1 MSKIVKELYYNFF
14 KENWQLYI
22 LYLLT
27 LVSLP
32 LQKVAIPHYY
42 GEIISSLK
50 DNKMDQSKKFFIILL
65 GLWLVIESLGIGI
78 SYVDNYIWPKFH
90 AYVRQYFFDV
100 IIDRYNQHFQELK
113 LGEILT
119 KLIKLPWILD
129 DISTQVQRF
138 VLTNSIV
145 TISSFVYL
153 FRHHYLLG
161 IIYLISIG
169 VVLMLSRSYFNTCN
183 QNVKRVETLYDNCH
197 EEIEDTLENL
207 MSIYTNQKTRSEKK
221 RIFGINKRTL
231 GQQIT
236 TGLCNRKYKIYFSI
250 VNIILF
256 VSLNYVSYKLFLNK
270 KIKISSLVAIFILNY
285 TILGSLMTMYSDAKE
300 FMNIKSHLELIEEFF
315 GTLPPQ
321 EKRMP
326 KGKLGRPDK
335 VDIRLV
341 DIYYHHPGNE
351 DKPIY
356 KGLNLRI
363 YPNQKIAI
371 MGTIGSGKST
381 FAKLI
386 TRLQT
391 HQKGKILVNEVPI
404 EQIEIDELRD
414 NIVYI
419 PQHPKL
425 FNRTLWENISYGLP
439 TTGPNK
445 ITPEVIYTLLHK
457 LELYELEDIFKDRM
471 MKSVGKQGGTLSGG
485 QRQMVWLIRA
495 ILRNCPV
502 IILDE
507 PTASLDPVSKMQ
519 VKKMIELLGN
529 NRTLMLITHDED
541 LIDGMDRLIRF
552 DKGKIIHDE
561 NLKSKF

>member
-1 MSKIVKELYYNFF
+1 MSQIVKDLYYNFF

-50 DNKMDQSKKFFIILL
+50 DNKMDLSKKYFTILL
-65 GLWLVIESLGIGI
+65 GIWFVIESLGIGI

-129 DISTQVQRF
+129 DISTQIQRF

-145 TISSFVYL
+145 TISSFIYL
-153 FRHHYLLG
+153 FQHHYLLG
-161 IIYLISIG
+161 IIYILSIG
-169 VVLMLSRSYFNTCN
+169 TVLLLSRSYFNTCN
-183 QNVKRVETLYDNCH
+183 LNVKRVEILYDTCH

-207 MSIYTNQKTRSEKK
+207 LSIYTSQKSTPEKK
-221 RIFGINKRTL
+221 RVYNINKRTL
-231 GQQIT
+231 DQQIK

-256 VSLNYVSYKLFLNK
+256 VSLNYVSYRLYLNK
-270 KIKISSLVAIFILNY
+270 QIKISSLVAIFILNY

-315 GTLPPQ
+315 NKLPPM
-321 EKRMP
+321 EKAQK
-326 KGKLGRPDK
+326 KGKIGKSDK
-335 VDIRLV
+335 IDIRLI
-341 DIYYHHPGNE
+341 DIHYHHPGNE
-351 DKPIY
+351 EKPIY

-363 YPNQKIAI
+363 YPNQRIAI

-391 HQKGKILVNEVPI
+391 HQKGKILINEIPI
-404 EQIEIDELRD
+404 EQIEIDELRG

-439 TTGPNK
+439 TKGPNK
-445 ITPEVIYTLLHK
+445 ITPEVIYTFLHN
-457 LELYELEDIFKDRM
+457 LELYELEDVFKERM
-471 MKSVGKQGGTLSGG
+471 TKMVGKQGSHLSGG

-507 PTASLDPVSKMQ
+507 PTASLDPNSKLQ
-519 VKKMIELLGN
+519 VKKMIEILGK
-529 NRTLMLITHDED
+529 NRTLMMITHDED
-541 LIDGMDRLIRF
+541 LVDGMDRLIKF

-561 NLKSKF
+561 KLDSK

>member
-100 IIDRYNQHFQELK
+100 IIDIYNQHFQELK

-145 TISSFVYL
+145 TISSFIYL

-161 IIYLISIG
+161 VIYLISIG

-221 RIFGINKRTL
+221 RIFKINKRTL
-231 GQQIT
+231 GQQVT

-256 VSLNYVSYKLFLNK
+256 ISLNYVSYKLFLNK

-315 GTLPPQ
+315 GTLPPH
-321 EKRMP
+321 EKKMP
-326 KGKLGRPDK
+326 KGRLGRPDK
-335 VDIRLV
+335 VDIKLV
-341 DIYYHHPGNE
+341 NIYYHHPGNE

>member
-1 MSKIVKELYYNFF
+1 MSQMVKELYSTFF
-14 KENWQLYI
+14 RENWKLYI

-27 LVSLP
+27 LLSLP

-42 GEIISSLK
+42 GEIISNLK
-50 DNKMDQSKKFFIILL
+50 SKNLDKSKYYFAILL
-65 GLWLVIESLGIGI
+65 LLWIVIQTLGIGL

-138 VLTNSIV
+138 ILTNSIV

-153 FRHHYLLG
+153 FMHHYSLG
-161 IIYLISIG
+161 LIYLACVGLI
-169 VVLMLSRSYFNTCN
+169 LLLSKAYFNTCN
-183 QNVKRVETLYDNCH
+183 KNVKRVEILYDICH

-207 MSIYTNQKTRSEKK
+207 LSIYTSKKTDFEKD
-221 RIFGINKRTL
+221 RVHSINEKTL
-231 GQQIT
+231 KQQVH
-236 TGLCNRKYKIYFSI
+236 TGLCNRKFKIYFSI
-250 VNIILF
+250 INILLF
-256 VSLNYVSYKLFLNK
+256 VSLNYVAYKLFLQK
-270 KIKISSLVAIFILNY
+270 KITVSSLVSIFILNY
-285 TILGSLMTMYSDAKE
+285 TILGSLMMMYNDAKE
-300 FMNIKSHLELIEEFF
+300 FMSIKSHLELIQKFF
-315 GTLPPQ
+315 DELP
-321 EKRMP
+321 KSDSSN
-326 KGKLGRPDK
+326 KGNRKLGRPED
-335 VDIRLV
+335 VDVQLIDVL
-341 DIYYHHPGNE
+341 YYHKGSE

-356 KGLNLRI
+356 KDLNLRI
-363 YPNQKIAI
+363 YPKQRIAI
-371 MGTIGSGKST
+371 MGSIGSGKST

-391 HQKGKILVNEVPI
+391 YQGGKITVNNVPLEDI
-404 EQIEIDELRD
+404 DIDELRET
-414 NIVYI
+414 IVYI

-425 FNRTLWENISYGLP
+425 FNRTLWKNISYGLP
-439 TTGPNK
+439 TEGPNK
-445 ITPEVIYTLLHK
+445 ITPEAIYTFLHQM
-457 LELYELEDIFKDRM
+457 ELYELENVFRERM
-471 MKSVGKQGGTLSGG
+471 DKEVGKQGSNLSGG

-507 PTASLDPVSKMQ
+507 PTSSLDPVSKKQ
-519 VKKMIELLGN
+519 VKKMIDILGK
-529 NRTLMLITHDED
+529 NRTLILITHDED
-541 LIDGMDRLIRF
+541 LVTGMDRLIRF

-561 NLKSKF
+561 MLN

>member
-270 KIKISSLVAIFILNY
+270 KI
-285 TILGSLMTMYSDAKE
+285 
-300 FMNIKSHLELIEEFF
+300 
-315 GTLPPQ
+315 
-321 EKRMP
+321 
-326 KGKLGRPDK
+326 
-335 VDIRLV
+335 
-341 DIYYHHPGNE
+341 
-351 DKPIY
+351 
-356 KGLNLRI
+356 
-363 YPNQKIAI
+363 
-371 MGTIGSGKST
+371 
-381 FAKLI
+381 
-386 TRLQT
+386 
-391 HQKGKILVNEVPI
+391 
-404 EQIEIDELRD
+404 
-414 NIVYI
+414 
-419 PQHPKL
+419 
-425 FNRTLWENISYGLP
+425 
-439 TTGPNK
+439 
-445 ITPEVIYTLLHK
+445 
-457 LELYELEDIFKDRM
+457 
-471 MKSVGKQGGTLSGG
+471 
-485 QRQMVWLIRA
+485 
-495 ILRNCPV
+495 
-502 IILDE
+502 
-507 PTASLDPVSKMQ
+507 
-519 VKKMIELLGN
+519 
-529 NRTLMLITHDED
+529 
-541 LIDGMDRLIRF
+541 
-552 DKGKIIHDE
+552 
-561 NLKSKF
+561 

>member
-1 MSKIVKELYYNFF
+1 MSQIVKDLYYNFF

-27 LVSLP
+27 LISLP

-50 DNKMDQSKKFFIILL
+50 DNKMDVSKRYFIILL
-65 GLWLVIESLGIGI
+65 GIWVVIESLGIGI

-100 IIDRYNQHFQELK
+100 IIDRYSQHFQELK

-145 TISSFVYL
+145 TISSFIYL
-153 FRHHYLLG
+153 FQHHYLLG
-161 IIYLISIG
+161 IIYIISI
-169 VVLMLSRSYFNTCN
+169 VMVLLLSRSYFNTCN
-183 QNVKRVETLYDNCH
+183 VNVKRVEILYDTCH

-207 MSIYTNQKTRSEKK
+207 LSIYTSQKSTPEKK
-221 RIFGINKRTL
+221 RVYRINKRTL
-231 GQQIT
+231 DQQIK

-256 VSLNYVSYKLFLNK
+256 VSLNYVTYRLYLNK
-270 KIKISSLVAIFILNY
+270 QIKISSLVAIFILNY
-285 TILGSLMTMYSDAKE
+285 TILGSLMAMYSDAKE
-300 FMNIKSHLELIEEFF
+300 FMNIKSHLELIEDFF
-315 GTLPPQ
+315 NKLPPI
-321 EKRMP
+321 EKAQK
-326 KGKLGRPDK
+326 KGKLSISDK
-335 VDIRLV
+335 IDIRLV

-363 YPNQKIAI
+363 YPKQKVVI

-391 HQKGKILVNEVPI
+391 HQKGKILINEIPI
-404 EQIEIDELRD
+404 EQIEIDELRG

-425 FNRTLWENISYGLP
+425 FNRTLWDNISYGLP
-439 TTGPNK
+439 TKGPK
-445 ITPEVIYTLLHK
+445 KVTPEIIYNFLHK
-457 LELYELEDIFKDRM
+457 LELFELEEVFKERM
-471 MKSVGKQGGTLSGG
+471 TKMVGKQGSHLSGG

-507 PTASLDPVSKMQ
+507 PTASLDPNSKMQ
-519 VKKMIELLGN
+519 VKKMIEILGKD
-529 NRTLMLITHDED
+529 RTLMMITHDED
-541 LIDGMDRLIRF
+541 LVDGMDRLIKF
-552 DKGKIIHDE
+552 DKGSIIHDE
-561 NLKSKF
+561 KLDSK

>member
-50 DNKMDQSKKFFIILL
+50 DNKMDQSKKFFVILL

-138 VLTNSIV
+138 VLSNSIV
-145 TISSFVYL
+145 TISSFIYL
-153 FRHHYLLG
+153 FKHHYLLG
-161 IIYLISIG
+161 LIYILSIV

-221 RIFGINKRTL
+221 RIFKINKRTL
-231 GQQIT
+231 GQQVI

-270 KIKISSLVAIFILNY
+270 KIQISSLVAIFILNY

-315 GTLPPQ
+315 GSLPPQ
-321 EKRMP
+321 EKKVP
-326 KGKLGRPDK
+326 KGKLGSPDK
-335 VDIRLV
+335 IDIRLV

-356 KGLNLRI
+356 KGLSLRL
-363 YPNQKIAI
+363 YPNQRIAI

-425 FNRTLWENISYGLP
+425 FNRTLWENISYGLQ

-445 ITPEVIYTLLHK
+445 ITPEVIYNLLHQM
-457 LELYELEDIFKDRM
+457 ELFELEELFKDRM

-529 NRTLMLITHDED
+529 NRTLILITHDED

-552 DKGKIIHDE
+552 DKGQVIHDE
-561 NLKSKF
+561 NLKSKY

>member
-161 IIYLISIG
+161 IIYLISIS

>member
-50 DNKMDQSKKFFIILL
+50 DNKMEQSKKFFVILL

-145 TISSFVYL
+145 TISSFIYL
-153 FRHHYLLG
+153 FKHHYLLG
-161 IIYLISIG
+161 IIYLISIA

-221 RIFGINKRTL
+221 RIFKINKRTL
-231 GQQIT
+231 GQQVT

-270 KIKISSLVAIFILNY
+270 KIQISSLVAIFILNY

-321 EKRMP
+321 ERRMP
-326 KGKLGRPDK
+326 KGRLGSPDK

-356 KGLNLRI
+356 KGLNLRL

-404 EQIEIDELRD
+404 EEIEIDELRD

-425 FNRTLWENISYGLP
+425 FNRSLWENISYGLP

-445 ITPEVIYTLLHK
+445 ITPEVIYNLLHQ
-457 LELYELEDIFKDRM
+457 LELFELEELFKDRM

-541 LIDGMDRLIRF
+541 LVDGMDRLIRF
-552 DKGKIIHDE
+552 DKGQVIHDE
-561 NLKSKF
+561 NLKSKY

>member
-145 TISSFVYL
+145 TISSFIYL

-161 IIYLISIG
+161 IIYLISIS

-183 QNVKRVETLYDNCH
+183 QNVKKVETLYDSCH

-207 MSIYTNQKTRSEKK
+207 MSIYTNQKTRSEKQ
-221 RIFGINKRTL
+221 RIFKINKRTL
-231 GQQIT
+231 GQQVT

-250 VNIILF
+250 VNIFLF
-256 VSLNYVSYKLFLNK
+256 ISLNYVSYKLFLTK

-285 TILGSLMTMYSDAKE
+285 TILGSLMTMYGDAKE

-321 EKRMP
+321 EKRVP
-326 KGKLGRPDK
+326 KGRLGSPDK
-335 VDIRLV
+335 VDIRFV
-341 DIYYHHPGNE
+341 NIYYHHPGNE

-457 LELYELEDIFKDRM
+457 LELYELEEIFKDRM
-471 MKSVGKQGGTLSGG
+471 MKNVGKQGGTLSGG

-495 ILRNCPV
+495 ILRSCPV

-507 PTASLDPVSKMQ
+507 PTASLDPVSKLQ
-519 VKKMIELLGN
+519 VKKMIQLLGN